1 MQKAEFSVQY
11 SVGYRNVGG
20 TILNTEVK
28 LERKLKPIN
37 VWSLALGSI
46 IGWGAFV
53 MPGTTFLPKA
63 GPLGT
68 LIGMAIAACVMICI
82 ALNYG
87 YMVQK
92 YPVAGGEY
100 TFAKN
105 AFGTKHAYLCGWFLS
120 LSYLAIVPLNA
131 TALGLV
137 SRKLLGGVLE
147 FGHLSRDKGTLT
159 LLQAAKQMPQTKFLF
174 AGYGA
179 AEEEIAKVQ
188 NAEYVGFKTG
198 EELKQLIGKAL
209 CSVYPSEWYE
219 NCPFSVIES
228 QMYGTPVVASN
239 MGGIPEL
246 IEEGKTGLLFKAG
259 DYKDLESK
267 LRYLLENKAVL
278 DEFTQNCKAVKFE
291 TPQSYYEKILRIYG
305 EDV

>member
-1 MQKAEFSVQY
+1 
-11 SVGYRNVGG
+11 
-20 TILNTEVK
+20 
-28 LERKLKPIN
+28 
-37 VWSLALGSI
+37 
-46 IGWGAFV
+46 
-53 MPGTTFLPKA
+53 
-63 GPLGT
+63 
-68 LIGMAIAACVMICI
+68 
-82 ALNYG
+82 
-87 YMVQK
+87 
-92 YPVAGGEY
+92 
-100 TFAKN
+100 
-105 AFGTKHAYLCGWFLS
+105 
-120 LSYLAIVPLNA
+120 
-131 TALGLV
+131 
-137 SRKLLGGVLE
+137 
-147 FGHLSRDKGTLT
+147 
-159 LLQAAKQMPQTKFLF
+159 MPQTKFLF
-174 AGYGA
+174 AGYGV

-198 EELKQLIGKAL
+198 EELKQLIAKAL